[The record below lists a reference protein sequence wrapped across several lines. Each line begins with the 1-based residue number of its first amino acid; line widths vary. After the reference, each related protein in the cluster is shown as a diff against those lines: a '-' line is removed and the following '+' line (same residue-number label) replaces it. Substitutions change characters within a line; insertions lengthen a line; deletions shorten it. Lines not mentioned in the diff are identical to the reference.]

1 VADDP
6 VEARELERAADWRIA
21 KLGVDPADAQ
31 SAAAAK
37 LLQKLADDL
46 RRTRGSP
53 AYTEY
58 LAILSWLGEF
68 DVTDEFADRANAYR
82 SHIGIDQ
89 FPRDGEA
96 YLRALIAL
104 AKDTAG
110 L

>member
-58 LAILSWLGEF
+58 LAILSWLGESVAVPTPGL
-68 DVTDEFADRANAYR
+68 DQQHARV
-82 SHIGIDQ
+82 GILGK
-89 FPRDGEA
+89 P
-96 YLRALIAL
+96 IS
-104 AKDTAG
+104 
-110 L
+110 